1 MNYKI
6 SSSAISDLEEIWLFT
21 LNNWSLDQADRYFN
35 LIMNEIEYLSINPK
49 SGKDYLFIREGYY
62 CSKVKSHLI
71 FYKLN
76 VNVVEVMRI
85 LHQKMDIEIQLTD
98 E

>member
-1 MNYKI
+1 
-6 SSSAISDLEEIWLFT
+6 
-21 LNNWSLDQADRYFN
+21 
-35 LIMNEIEYLSINPK
+35 MNEIEYLSINPK
-49 SGKDYLFIREGYY
+49 SGKDYSFIREGYY